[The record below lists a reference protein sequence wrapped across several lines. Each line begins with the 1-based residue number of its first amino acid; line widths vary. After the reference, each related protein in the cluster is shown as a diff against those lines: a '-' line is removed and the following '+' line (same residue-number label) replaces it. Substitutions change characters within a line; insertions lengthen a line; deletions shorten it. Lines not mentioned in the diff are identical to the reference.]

1 MKLLYIGTAS
11 ESREYERIV
20 KESKVKPSVA
30 PQTFETA
37 FLNGVR
43 ANGVTDVECFAFP
56 MIASFPG
63 SKLLYWQKKK
73 QTLECGFSVTWIP
86 SINLPIF
93 KMISQAFSS
102 KKMIRSWLKEQENP
116 EDACILIYSIYAPI
130 AKNILSF
137 GKKYHC
143 KTVAFV
149 PDLPEH
155 MYAAKRGLQGIG
167 ARYYYQLVKK
177 LQSEFDGYIYLTEEM
192 KNRISAEKPYIVV
205 EGLADES
212 LFVAPTKASD
222 SENLPIIMYAGTLS
236 KRYGIAELVEAFRQ
250 TNLDAQLHIYGYGD
264 FVPELE
270 KHIQSD
276 ARIHYKG
283 RVSREVILEKEREA
297 ALLVNVR
304 NPKDEFTAYSF
315 PSKTIE
321 YMSSGTPL
329 LTSHLPGIPQEYFDF
344 CYSISGNDVTDIK
357 SALETIMGYSD
368 EVRRDMGQ
376 RARDFIY
383 ENKTAFR
390 QAERVLN
397 FIEHIDD

>member
-1 MKLLYIGTAS
+1 MKLLYIGTVS
-11 ESREYERIV
+11 ESQEYERIV
-20 KESKVKPSVA
+20 RESKVKPSIA
-30 PQTFETA
+30 PQVFEMA
-37 FLNGVR
+37 FLNGVK

-63 SKLLYWQKKK
+63 SRLLYWKKKK
-73 QTLECGFSVTWIP
+73 QTLECSFTATWIP
-86 SINLPIF
+86 SINLPFF

-102 KKMIRSWLKEQENP
+102 KKMIRAWLKEQENP
-116 EDACILIYSIYAPI
+116 EDACILIYSIYGPI
-130 AKNILSF
+130 AKNILQF
-137 GKKYHC
+137 RNKYHY

-155 MYAAKRGLQGIG
+155 MYANKRGLQGIG
-167 ARYYYQLVKK
+167 TRYYYHLVKK

-192 KNRISAEKPYIVV
+192 KNRISVEKPYIVV

-212 LFVAPTKASD
+212 LFATPTKGSD
-222 SENLPIIMYAGTLS
+222 SENPPIIMYAGTLS

-264 FVPELE
+264 FVSELE
-270 KHIQSD
+270 RHIQAD

-304 NPKDEFTAYSF
+304 NPNDDFTAYSF

-329 LTSHLPGIPQEYFDF
+329 LTSRLPGIPQEYFDC
-344 CYSISGNDVTDIK
+344 CYSISGNDVAEIK
-357 SALETIMGYSD
+357 SALETIMGYSN
-368 EVRRDMGQ
+368 EARRDMGR
-376 RARDFIY
+376 RAREY
-383 ENKTAFR
+383 MCKNKTAYR

-397 FIEHIDD
+397 FIDHFHD

>member
-1 MKLLYIGTAS
+1 MKLLYLGTAS
-11 ESREYERIV
+11 ENQEYERIV
-20 KESKVKPSVA
+20 RESKVKPSVA
-30 PQTFETA
+30 PQAFETA
-37 FLNGVR
+37 FLNGVK
-43 ANGVTDVECFAFP
+43 ANGVNNVECFAFP

-63 SKLLYWQKKK
+63 SKLLYWKNKK

-93 KMISQAFSS
+93 KMISQAFFS

-116 EDACILIYSIYAPI
+116 EGTCILIYSIYAPV
-130 AKNILSF
+130 AKNILRV
-137 GKKYHC
+137 GNKYHC

-149 PDLPEH
+149 PDLPEQ
-155 MYAAKRGLQGIG
+155 MYATKRGLQGIG
-167 ARYYYQLVKK
+167 ARYYYHLVKK
-177 LQSEFDGYIYLTEEM
+177 LQSKFDGYIYLTEEM
-192 KNRISAEKPYIVV
+192 KNRISSEKPYIVV

-212 LFVAPTKASD
+212 LFVAPTKSSD
-222 SENLPIIMYAGTLS
+222 SENMPIIMYAGTLS

>member
-1 MKLLYIGTAS
+1 MKLLYIGTVT
-11 ESREYERIV
+11 ESREFEQVV
-20 KESKVKPSVA
+20 KESRVKPSAA

-43 ANGVTDVECFAFP
+43 ANGITDVECFAFP

-63 SKLLYWQKKK
+63 SKLLHWRKKK
-73 QTLECGFSVTWIP
+73 QTLDCGFPVTWIP
-86 SINLPIF
+86 TINLPVL
-93 KMISQAFSS
+93 KMISQAISS
-102 KKMIRSWLKEQENP
+102 KKMIKAWLKKQESP
-116 EDACILIYSIYAPI
+116 EDVCILTYSIYAPV
-130 AKNILSF
+130 AKNILRF
-137 GKKYHC
+137 GKKYQC

-167 ARYYYQLVKK
+167 AKLYYRLVKK
-177 LQSEFDGYIYLTEEM
+177 IQSDFDGYIYLTEEM
-192 KNRISAEKPYIVV
+192 KNRISSEKPYIVV

-212 LFVAPTKASD
+212 LFVSADKESNT
-222 SENLPIIMYAGTLS
+222 ENLPVIMYAGTLS

-250 TNLDAQLHIYGYGD
+250 TNLNAQLHIYGFGD
-264 FVPELE
+264 FVPEL
-270 KHIQSD
+270 KKNIQAD
-276 ARIHYKG
+276 ARIQYKG
-283 RVSREVILEKEREA
+283 RVSREDILEKEREA

-304 NPKDEFTAYSF
+304 NPKDDFTAYSF

-329 LTSHLPGIPQEYFDF
+329 LTSRLPGIPQAYFDY
-344 CYSISGNDVTDIK
+344 CYSIPGNDVAEIK

-376 RARDFIY
+376 RARAYIY
-383 ENKTAFR
+383 GNKTAFR
-390 QAERVLN
+390 QSERVLD
-397 FIEHIDD
+397 FIEHIDA